1 MYEWYDFS
9 LKETGVRFDYVL
21 LFLIMFFI
29 FIVSSRHIA
38 KSIHN
43 KSAEYWKK
51 AVIPIII
58 FSLIEGMRY
67 ARGVDYIVYL
77 YKYEYEFF
85 SNALKKQVS
94 YINYFLTIKKR
105 AFSRSRI
112 TELKTNIFFIPI
124 KIFERCFLSSPIT

>member
-43 KSAEYWKK
+43 KSAEYWKM

-77 YKYEYEFF
+77 YKYIYALDSFF
-85 SNALKKQVS
+85 EDEPLFMFFNGVLKQLGLP
-94 YINYFLTIKKR
+94 YWG
-105 AFSRSRI
+105 AFI
-112 TELKTNIFFIPI
+112 CLLFFMDN
-124 KIFERCFLSSPIT
+124 RCVFFLSTI